1 MVNHISQ
8 VIDLPLIVSSGA
20 GNWEHFEKLFEFDFV
35 SAASTTNIYHFTESS
50 IKSLKN
56 FLKAKNLEVRA

>member
-8 VIDLPLIVSSGA
+8 IINLPLIVSSGA

-50 IKSLKN
+50 IKFEK
-56 FLKAKNLEVRA
+56 FLKAKNLEIRA